1 MMWDV
6 QKLLGQLPQPV
17 VTILRQATPT
27 LLEQMTEIR
36 LRSGQ
41 PLVVTV
47 GERTLFLSKSGT
59 VVPAE
64 QGFKYRKSW
73 CRRQCFRFVGTRC
86 TG

>member
-41 PLVVTV
+41 PLVP
-47 GERTLFLSKSGT
+47 GRPGGSPG
-59 VVPAE
+59 P
-64 QGFKYRKSW
+64 QG
-73 CRRQCFRFVGTRC
+73 RRPGP
-86 TG
+86 

>member
-41 PLVVTV
+41 
-47 GERTLFLSKSGT
+47 LFFILG
-59 VVPAE
+59 VHI
-64 QGFKYRKSW
+64 
-73 CRRQCFRFVGTRC
+73 CRSRC
-86 TG
+86 ARRW